1 MTGRTVSGTRAR
13 GLKGLFARGG
23 DPYAGADLDNARR
36 MIALLWMLSSVLTV
50 VFLPFWPPSANLG
63 SAGWAV
69 AALVVAGGA
78 FGVWWL
84 LDTRRA
90 VNFNQLLAVT
100 YGGVAQVALLDWLA
114 GEGSVT
120 YSGLLVLWVCSGV
133 GLHPPRRSIVLTVVV
148 AVAASVPLLYGAELA
163 EVARLVLLTLA
174 AGSAVLIMMI
184 YVRAQRVG
192 LRAGEQNA
200 RQLALEDTL
209 TGLGNRRAFD
219 EALRSEIGRTRRAG
233 SPLSLALLD
242 LDGFKNVNDVHGHVV
257 GDLYLRKFADAVKGS
272 VRTGDRCFRW
282 GGDELAVLFPDT
294 PVDEAEAVCARVA
307 AEVRAANASTDEDP
321 RLGVTYGVT
330 ELGAEADEV
339 EVVRTADAALMAQKE
354 SKSRRGAR
362 FVRTSE

>member
-1 MTGRTVSGTRAR
+1 MSGTRAR
-13 GLKGLFARGG
+13 GLKGPFTRGG
-23 DPYAGADLDNARR
+23 DPYAGADLGNARR
-36 MIALLWMLSSVLTV
+36 MIALLWTLSSVLTV
-50 VFLPFWPPSANLG
+50 VFLPFWPPSANLR

-69 AALVVAGGA
+69 AVLVVAGGA

-90 VNFNQLLAVT
+90 VSFNQLLAVT

-133 GLHPPRRSIVLTVVV
+133 GLHPPRRSIMLMGVV
-148 AVAASVPLLYGAELA
+148 AVAASVPLLHGAELA

-174 AGSAVLIMMI
+174 AGSAVLMMMI

-192 LRAGEQNA
+192 LRAGERNA

-242 LDGFKNVNDVHGHVV
+242 LDGFKSVNDVHGHVA
-257 GDLYLRKFADAVKGS
+257 GDLYLRKFADVVKGS

-307 AEVRAANASTDEDP
+307 AGVRAANASTDEDP
-321 RLGVTYGVT
+321 RLGVTYGVA
-330 ELGAEADEV
+330 ELAAEADEV
-339 EVVRTADAALMAQKE
+339 EVVRTADAALMAN
-354 SKSRRGAR
+354 SPANRRHSASSG
-362 FVRTSE
+362 

>member
-1 MTGRTVSGTRAR
+1 MTGETVSGTPTR
-13 GLKGLFARGG
+13 GLKRFFVRGG

-36 MIALLWMLSSVLTV
+36 MIALLWILSSVLTA
-50 VFLPFWPPSANLG
+50 VFLPFWPPTANLG

-90 VNFNQLLAVT
+90 VSFNRLLAVT

-114 GEGSVT
+114 GQGRVT

-133 GLHPPRRSIVLTVVV
+133 GLHPPRRSIVLMVVV
-148 AVAASVPLLYGAELA
+148 AMAASVPLLYGAELG
-163 EVARLVLLTLA
+163 EVARLVLLALA
-174 AGSAVLIMMI
+174 AGSAVLVMMT
-184 YVRAQRVG
+184 YVRAQRLG
-192 LRAGEQNA
+192 LRAGEQSA

-242 LDGFKNVNDVHGHVV
+242 LDGFKNINDLHGHVV
-257 GDLYLRKFADAVKGS
+257 GDQYLRKFADAVKGS

-294 PVDEAEAVCARVA
+294 AVDEAESVCARVA
-307 AEVRAANASTDEDP
+307 TEVRTANASDDENP
-321 RLGVTYGVT
+321 RLGVTYGVA
-330 ELGAEADEV
+330 ELAAEADEV
-339 EVVRTADAALMAQKE
+339 EVVRAADAALMAQKE
-354 SKSRRGAR
+354 SKSRRGTRFAR
-362 FVRTSE
+362 APK